1 LPNNLLHIFEEGQFD
16 IPELARIKKQQPLVT
31 VFTSENEEV
40 NIEGGKIACQAF
52 PFVILTS
59 NGERDFPPP
68 FLRRC
73 IRLTMPEPDSE
84 RLKKIVQAHFKQ
96 EADILE
102 KAKPIIEKYEEL
114 QKKGELATDQLLN
127 VIYLVTR
134 KDFPDLDKNKLVEK
148 LLQYLS
154 NVL

>member
-1 LPNNLLHIFEEGQFD
+1 M
-16 IPELARIKKQQPLVT
+16 T

-40 NIEGGKIACQAF
+40 EITDGKISCQDFSF

-73 IRLTMPEPDSE
+73 IRLTMPEPDGE
-84 RLKKIVQAHFKQ
+84 RLKKIVQAHFRE

-102 KAKPIIEKYEEL
+102 KAKPLVEEYQKLQEKG
-114 QKKGELATDQLLN
+114 QLATDQLLN
-127 VIYLVTR
+127 AIYLVTR
-134 KDFPDLDKNKLVEK
+134 EDFPHMDRDRLVEK
-148 LLQYLS
+148 ILQYIS